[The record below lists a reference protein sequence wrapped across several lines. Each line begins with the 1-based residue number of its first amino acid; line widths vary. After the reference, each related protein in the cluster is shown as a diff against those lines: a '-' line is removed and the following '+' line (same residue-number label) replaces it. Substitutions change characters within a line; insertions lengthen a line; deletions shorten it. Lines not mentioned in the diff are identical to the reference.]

1 MRFGDPVVLWALLAV
16 PLIALLF
23 VYAAASRRR
32 ALSVFSGG
40 PAHLERFRGEVSANR
55 RAAKAIA
62 LLCAV
67 TGSVIA
73 AARPQWGSGTETITR
88 KGIDLAIVLDTSKSM
103 AAADVAPSRLA
114 RGLRAASSLLD
125 RMEGDRVALVTFAGK
140 PAVTCPLTLDHE
152 AVRLFLDSVDVES
165 VSVPGTALAAAIAE
179 GIRSLGPPSAEGT
192 EAKGRAIIVISDGED
207 HEGGVEAAIQAAKRS
222 GVVVFGIGCGTDQ
235 GAPIPEGE
243 SGAYKKD
250 AQGKLI
256 TRQVLPGDR
265 GGRGSRGNRESAV
278 RDGRFRLEDRSQD
291 PVGRAIPDSTRRRA
305 PRVGPG
311 DPDFGSE
318 DIGMTRPIAL
328 MLLAGVS
335 SLLGGEAH
343 RRTEKGNQLYEKGQ
357 NEPALSEY
365 QKAQAV
371 APGAPQLHYDLGN
384 VLYRQENWAGAADEY
399 EQALGA
405 ASPDLSVRAAYN
417 LGNALFHDEKYDEA
431 VKAYTRALRGAPQDG
446 DAKHN
451 LEMALRALEQK
462 KQQQQQQKQDKNDK
476 KEPPKKEDKPQ
487 RSGQGDDDKKPKD
500 KSPQGASKDQDK
512 KQGSKPGEMTPDEA
526 KKLLDRLGDQEKQN
540 VKKEQA
546 RVPKDE
552 TTPEKDW

>member
-256 TRQVLPGDR
+256 TTRLDERPLRTLAVETGGKYYRATGAEGEVEEIAKALSAMDASGSKTVLKTRWVERFQIPL
-265 GGRGSRGNRESAV
+265 AV
-278 RDGRFRLEDRSQD
+278 
-291 PVGRAIPDSTRRRA
+291 A
-305 PRVGPG
+305 
-311 DPDFGSE
+311 
-318 DIGMTRPIAL
+318 
-328 MLLAGVS
+328 LLALVLETLIS
-335 SLLGGEAH
+335 D
-343 RRTEKGNQLYEKGQ
+343 RRTS
-357 NEPALSEY
+357 A
-365 QKAQAV
+365 
-371 APGAPQLHYDLGN
+371 
-384 VLYRQENWAGAADEY
+384 
-399 EQALGA
+399 
-405 ASPDLSVRAAYN
+405 
-417 LGNALFHDEKYDEA
+417 
-431 VKAYTRALRGAPQDG
+431 
-446 DAKHN
+446 
-451 LEMALRALEQK
+451 
-462 KQQQQQQKQDKNDK
+462 
-476 KEPPKKEDKPQ
+476 
-487 RSGQGDDDKKPKD
+487 
-500 KSPQGASKDQDK
+500 
-512 KQGSKPGEMTPDEA
+512 
-526 KKLLDRLGDQEKQN
+526 
-540 VKKEQA
+540 
-546 RVPKDE
+546 
-552 TTPEKDW
+552 